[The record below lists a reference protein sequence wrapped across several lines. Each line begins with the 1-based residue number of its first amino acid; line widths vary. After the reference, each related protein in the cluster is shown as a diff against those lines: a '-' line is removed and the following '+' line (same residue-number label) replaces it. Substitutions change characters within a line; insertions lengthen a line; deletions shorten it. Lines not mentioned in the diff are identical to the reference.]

1 MLLQINL
8 IAQSFFD
15 FTFVKDHRFKCKLLI
30 ALIKSWKVKWW
41 RRWKINFIQFSFLS
55 FLFVYLLVN
64 QFILV
69 SFDIYFP
76 FIFRGAQLGKFE
88 VDGN

>member
-15 FTFVKDHRFKCKLLI
+15 FTFHRFKCKLLI

-55 FLFVYLLVN
+55 FFLFVYLLVN

-76 FIFRGAQLGKFE
+76 FVFRGAQLGKFE